1 MAISTLTLTQS
12 LYTRSFRPITPTIIT
27 SSSSFC
33 SSSFSCLCS
42 SSTDCEPKLAVKKRV
57 LGVGLGFLAASIL
70 SLTPLDADATRIEYY
85 ATVGDP
91 LCEYSYAKSGLG
103 FCDLDVGFG
112 DEAPRGVL
120 VNVISLIS
128 SV

>member
-1 MAISTLTLTQS
+1 
-12 LYTRSFRPITPTIIT
+12 
-27 SSSSFC
+27 
-33 SSSFSCLCS
+33 
-42 SSTDCEPKLAVKKRV
+42 
-57 LGVGLGFLAASIL
+57 VGLGFLASSIL
-70 SLTPLDADATRIEYY
+70 SLTPLDADATRIDYY

-120 VNVISLIS
+120 VNVISPSL
-128 SV
+128 